1 MLILLLNSSKWPSQK
16 ALSSRRMRTLPRPSP
31 NALESAKGSV
41 RWGVANPKHSS
52 DALVAFLGCGGNH
65 WCHRHP
71 TLLLKSLSFQRDG
84 AGKAWG
90 SSGQAHGTC
99 RPGSRSLPG
108 SRERGGS
115 HGKMRSALPTAPRDS
130 CSAATRTEISRGGG
144 RSLGLFI
151 PAERPDALPLPMGVP
166 LRSERRW

>member
-41 RWGVANPKHSS
+41 QWGVTNPKHSS
-52 DALVAFLGCGGNH
+52 NARRVSRM
-65 WCHRHP
+65 WW
-71 TLLLKSLSFQRDG
+71 KSLVPPTPDSPAQKPLLPTR
-84 AGKAWG
+84 WG
-90 SSGQAHGTC
+90 GQGPGQF
-99 RPGSRSLPG
+99 RPGPRDLQARLALSPG